1 MMSSSSRRMSS
12 QRRKKKAST
21 TREASTKKVVVEV
34 ADVDMDVDVVGTST
48 TIVTMKEDEAQQKV
62 FRHYASECRAPSN
75 RPDEKVNYV
84 KEEKKDNGIMLLACK
99 NNDGNQDYTW
109 YLDTGASNHMCGR
122 RSMFV
127 ELNESVSDNVS
138 FGNESKMPVK
148 GKGNILIPLKNGG
161 HQLISN
167 VYYVPNM
174 KSNILSLGQLLEK
187 GYDIHM
193 KNYSLFLRDDKGR
206 FIAKVKMSKNRMFP
220 MNIQNDVAKCLKIC
234 YKDAS
239 WLWHLCFGHLN
250 FGGLELL
257 SKKEMVRGLPCIS
270 HPDQVAKDVYLGN
283 SSGKAFQR
291 SRPQE
296 PRSHSSSFTPMYA
309 QKSEVFG
316 AFKKFK
322 AAVEK
327 ESGCKIKAMRSDRG
341 GEFTSKEFQELCE
354 ANGIRRPLTVPR
366 SPQQNGVAERKNRT
380 ILNMAR
386 SMLKNERRTKLNDKS
401 EKFIFIGYD
410 SYSKGY
416 KLYNPNNGKTVI
428 SRDVT
433 FDEEGEWDFGP
444 HAGDLHFFPQFKE
457 ENEQGMMEQARKV

>member
-1 MMSSSSRRMSS
+1 MEKILRSLDPKFEHIVVTIEETKNLEEISIEQLMGSL
-12 QRRKKKAST
+12 QAYEEKHKKRQGNDEQLLKT
-21 TREASTKKVVVEV
+21 HV

-84 KEEKKDNGIMLLACK
+84 KEEKEDNGIVLLSCK
-99 NNDGNQDYTW
+99 NNDGDQDYTW

-127 ELNESVSDNVS
+127 ELNKSVSGNVS
-138 FGNESKMPVK
+138 FGNESKIPVK

-193 KNYSLFLRDDKGR
+193 KNYSLFLRYDKGR

-270 HPDQVAKDVYLGN
+270 HPDQVCEGCLLG
-283 SSGKAFQR
+283 KQFR
-291 SRPQE
+291 K
-296 PRSHSSSFTPMYA
+296 SFPKESTIRA
-309 QKSEVFG
+309 QKPLELIHTDKSEVFG

-327 ESGCKIKAMRSDRG
+327 ESGCKIKAMRSDRR
-341 GEFTSKEFQELCE
+341 GEFTSKEFQEFCE
-354 ANGIRRPLTVPR
+354 ANGIH
-366 SPQQNGVAERKNRT
+366 
-380 ILNMAR
+380 
-386 SMLKNERRTKLNDKS
+386 ERRTKLDDKS

-428 SRDVT
+428 SRDVM

-444 HAGDLHFFPQFKE
+444 HAGDLHFFPQFEE
-457 ENEQGMMEQARKV
+457 ENEQGMMEQARKVQQ